1 MSFSV
6 QVEGMERRPSRQ
18 GHPMS
23 RRDFL
28 CGLRDDEALRQQF
41 SALLC
46 EAPHTA
52 LFWECPGMGPATL
65 EAPMAWV
72 CLPAPGLDGPPDP
85 SPFADPLREKAGDVV
100 TFSNLR
106 GDATLVVPRP
116 RPGLAAP
123 HLLAFLRGARPE
135 ERSAL
140 WAAVGAAALAMERP
154 FYLST
159 AGMGVAWLHVR
170 LDARPKYYRH
180 APYRR

>member
-1 MSFSV
+1 M
-6 QVEGMERRPSRQ
+6 ERLERRPHRQ
-18 GHPMS
+18 GRPLS

-41 SALLC
+41 SRLLR
-46 EAPHTA
+46 EEPHPA
-52 LFWECPGMGPATL
+52 AFWECPGMSPEAL

-85 SPFADPLREKAGDVV
+85 SPFADPLREKAGGIV
-100 TFSNLR
+100 TFANLR

-116 RPGLAAP
+116 RPGLPAT
-123 HLLAFLRGARPE
+123 HLLAFLRGARPDE
-135 ERSAL
+135 CSAL
-140 WAAVGAAALAMERP
+140 WAAVGAAAMATPRP